1 MKKYFLAPAIICLSG
16 ILLFNSC
23 EGCVRKTAKKATST
37 GMAALEGISEA
48 VNEDGDKVSEKAT
61 DALGKV
67 AEGVGRSLDRQLEKH
82 AEDVAA
88 TLGRTLVQTVEGL
101 DKGLNAQ
108 YYDEISY
115 ESDFDTEVALEYF
128 GKIKSKSV
136 IDAYFIITKDGTYTC
151 KFEFT
156 DKDGKVFLTK
166 ETEITSL
173 NDNKRYSRVSFALNP
188 EEETNLSKLEKV
200 KIAVKK
206 K

>member
-1 MKKYFLAPAIICLSG
+1 MKKYFLISAIICLFG
-16 ILLFNSC
+16 ALLFSSC
-23 EGCVRKTAKKATST
+23 ESCVKKTTKKATST
-37 GMAALEGISEA
+37 GMAAIEGISEA
-48 VNEDGDKVSEKAT
+48 VNEHGDRVSEKAT
-61 DALGKV
+61 DAMGKI

-88 TLGRTLVQTVEGL
+88 TLGRTLVQTVDGL

-115 ESDFDTEVALEYF
+115 ESDFGTGITLEYF

-136 IDAYFIITKDGTYTC
+136 IDAYFIITQEGTYTC

-156 DKDGKVFLTK
+156 DKEGKTFLTK
-166 ETEITSL
+166 ESEIQKL
-173 NDNKRYSRVSFALNP
+173 NDSKRYSRVSFALNP
-188 EEETNLSKLEKV
+188 EEETNFSNLGKA
-200 KIAVKK
+200 KIYVKK

>member
-1 MKKYFLAPAIICLSG
+1 MKRYFLIPATICLFG
-16 ILLFNSC
+16 ALLFSSC
-23 EGCVRKTAKKATST
+23 EGCVKKVTKKATAT
-37 GMAALEGISEA
+37 GMAAVEGISEA
-48 VNEDGDKVSEKAT
+48 VNENGDRVSEKAT

-88 TLGRTLVQTVEGL
+88 TLGRTLVQTVDGL

-115 ESDFDTEVALEYF
+115 ESDFGSEITLEYF
-128 GKIKSKSV
+128 GKIKKQSV
-136 IDAYFIITKDGTYTC
+136 IDAYFIITQEGTYAC

-156 DKDGKVFLTK
+156 DKNGKTFLIK
-166 ETEITSL
+166 ESEIQKL
-173 NDNKRYSRVSFALNP
+173 NDSKKYSRVSFALNP
-188 EEETNLSKLEKV
+188 EEETGYSNLEKV
-200 KIAVKK
+200 KISVKK